1 MKSGYTGPDLPA
13 LMIDGKLYGG
23 WTDLRVTR
31 GIERCAAD
39 FVLHISER
47 WPGQEESWPIRPF
60 ATSEICFDD
69 DVVITGYVDGVQAA
83 TDSSSRS
90 ITVSGRSKTADLID
104 CCALIQGGEF
114 RDSEFAAICRSVG
127 APFGVGVLDN
137 AQVGRVVIPTSAAD
151 QTEKCFEFLER
162 LARQASVLLT
172 DDAQGRLVIARTG
185 DGVSATVLEEGVNLL
200 SASITMEV
208 EKRFDR
214 YIVKGQLPAT
224 ASWIPEAA
232 RVAGEGRR
240 PGGDA
245 RPNVTGEIRDA
256 AVPRY
261 RPFIMQAEGNAD
273 PAQARARALWQQ
285 RRDAAE
291 SLNVKVS
298 VQGWRQEDGRLW
310 TINERV
316 LVVIPSF
323 GLKEELLVATV
334 SHTLSNRDGR
344 QTLLTLGQLDA
355 FTPEPIA
362 ESGGGGGSGR
372 GWVAGLPANG
382 GRDP

>member
-39 FVLHISER
+39 FQVSVSER
-47 WPGQEESWPIRPF
+47 WPGQEEEWPIRLF
-60 ATSEICFDD
+60 AACEIRFDD
-69 DVVITGYVDGVQAA
+69 DVLITGHVDGVQGQADA
-83 TDSSSRS
+83 TSKSLS
-90 ITVSGRSKTADLID
+90 VSGRSRTADLID

-137 AQVGRVVIPTSAAD
+137 ALVGRVVIPTSAAD

-162 LARQASVLLT
+162 LARQAGVLLT
-172 DDAQGRLVIARTG
+172 DDAEGNLIIARTG
-185 DGVSATVLEEGVNLL
+185 DGVSSTVLEEGANIL
-200 SASITMEV
+200 SWAVTMEG

-214 YIVKGQLPAT
+214 YIVKGQLPAGP
-224 ASWIPEAA
+224 SWIPEMD
-232 RVAGEGRR
+232 RDPGEARR

-261 RPFIMQAEGNAD
+261 RPFVMQAEGNAD
-273 PAQARARALWQQ
+273 PAQARARALWQA

-291 SLNVKVS
+291 SLSVKIA

-310 TINERV
+310 AINERV
-316 LVVIPSF
+316 LVVIGSF
-323 GLKEELLVATV
+323 GIKEELLVATV
-334 SHTLSNRDGR
+334 SHTLNNRDGR
-344 QTLLTLGQLDA
+344 QTLLTLGPPDA
-355 FTPEPIA
+355 FTPEPVA
-362 ESGGGGGSGR
+362 SSSGEGGSASGAWWR
-372 GWVAGLPANG
+372 GLRPASG
-382 GRDP
+382 A